1 MKKISDSS
9 IILCSIVRNA
19 EKGLTKNIPI
29 ISCFLEGFK
38 EWKAYIYENDSVD
51 STKRLLTEWA
61 NKYPQNIVLS
71 LNNND
76 SSDTIPVFKANQ
88 TRNPYYSIERI
99 EKMSFLRNKYLSY
112 IKKNVWEADYLMV
125 VDLDVANISMEG
137 IISSFEM
144 GVEWDAVTAN
154 GYSLSPK
161 LRRRYHDSYALA
173 EYGDEINPQT
183 EEKILRMSE
192 KYASLHPGDDP
203 VRVFSAF
210 GGLAIYRFDAVAGL
224 RYSAIPNEDSRV
236 EVRCEHFSIYKQMA
250 ERGYTRTYI
259 NPAMQIKY
267 QRLTL
272 KIIINSLK
280 RRLVK

>member
-1 MKKISDSS
+1 MEKTIIVCGIVRDAERGLRHNMPVIERVVEKFRSYN
-9 IILCSIVRNA
+9 IILF
-19 EKGLTKNIPI
+19 E
-29 ISCFLEGFK
+29 
-38 EWKAYIYENDSVD
+38 
-51 STKRLLTEWA
+51 
-61 NKYPQNIVLS
+61 
-71 LNNND
+71 ND
-76 SSDTIPVFKANQ
+76 SSDSTKEVLNHWQSIIGDRLVIVSEDIGMKAVTPIAREVNS
-88 TRNPYYSIERI
+88 NPFYSYMRI
-99 EKMSFLRNKYLSY
+99 NKMAELRNQYMSY
-112 IKKNVWEADYLMV
+112 IESNSLIADYLMV
-125 VDLDVANISMEG
+125 VDLDVVNISIDG
-137 IISSFEM
+137 IMSSFEM

-183 EEKILRMSE
+183 EGKILRMSE

-224 RYSAIPNEDSRV
+224 RYSAIPNDDSRV

-259 NPAMQIKY
+259 NPSMQIKY

>member
-1 MKKISDSS
+1 MEKTIIVCGIVRDAERGLRHNMPVIERVVEKFRSYN
-9 IILCSIVRNA
+9 IILF
-19 EKGLTKNIPI
+19 E
-29 ISCFLEGFK
+29 
-38 EWKAYIYENDSVD
+38 
-51 STKRLLTEWA
+51 
-61 NKYPQNIVLS
+61 
-71 LNNND
+71 ND
-76 SSDTIPVFKANQ
+76 SSDSTKEVLNHWQSIIGDRLVIVSEDIGMKAVTPIAREVNS
-88 TRNPYYSIERI
+88 NPFYSYMRI
-99 EKMSFLRNKYLSY
+99 NKMAELRNQYMSY
-112 IKKNVWEADYLMV
+112 IESNSLIADYLMV
-125 VDLDVANISMEG
+125 VDLDVVNISMDG
-137 IISSFEM
+137 IMSSFEM

-183 EEKILRMSE
+183 EGKILRMSE

-224 RYSAIPNEDSRV
+224 RYSAIPNDDSRV

-259 NPAMQIKY
+259 NPSMQIKY

>member
-1 MKKISDSS
+1 MKNISDSS
-9 IILCSIVRNA
+9 IILCGIVRNA
-19 EKGLTKNIPI
+19 EKGLKKNIPV

-38 EWKAYIYENDSVD
+38 DWKAYIYENDSFD
-51 STKRLLTEWA
+51 NTKKILTEWS
-61 NKYPQNIVLS
+61 NRYPQKIVVS
-71 LNNND
+71 LNNYD
-76 SSDTIPVFKANQ
+76 SSNTIPVEKQ
-88 TRNPYYSIERI
+88 KGNPYYSFERI
-99 EKMSFLRNKYLSY
+99 EKMSFLRNKYFNY
-112 IKKNVWEADYLMV
+112 IIENDWEADYLMV
-125 VDLDVANISMEG
+125 VDLDVANISLEG
-137 IISSFEM
+137 IMSSFEM

-183 EEKILRMSE
+183 EEKILRLSE
-192 KYASLHPGDDP
+192 KYASLNPGDDP

-224 RYSAIPNEDSRV
+224 RYSAIPNDDSRV
-236 EVRCEHFSIYKQMA
+236 EVRCEHFSLYKQMA
-250 ERGYTRTYI
+250 DRGYTRTYI

-272 KIIINSLK
+272 KIIVNSLK
-280 RRLVK
+280 RRLFK